1 MKKASK
7 IKTEPTTLEKQLDRL
22 KQLRPEELRK
32 RWQSLF
38 GSNPPPKIRSS
49 LMIQAIARRL
59 QEKAFGGLKPS
70 TQRLLQKVVQEAG
83 ADSKVPTTRTKAQP
97 RAGTVLVREWHGT
110 KHQVSVLKDGF
121 VYRSKRYGSL
131 SQIARTIT
139 GTQWSG
145 PLFFGL
151 KSRTE
156 QSRGAA

>member
-7 IKTEPTTLEKQLDRL
+7 MKAEPTNLQKQLEQL
-22 KQLRPEELRK
+22 KQLKSEELRK
-32 RWQSLF
+32 RWQTLF
-38 GSNPPPKIRSS
+38 SSNPPPRIRSS
-49 LMIQAIARRL
+49 LMVQAIARRL
-59 QEKAFGGLKPS
+59 QEKALGGIKPS
-70 TQRLLQKVVQEAG
+70 TQRLLLGVAEDAG
-83 ADSKVPTTRTKAQP
+83 AGIKVSATAKKIQP
-97 RAGTVLVREWHGT
+97 RPGTVLVREWHGT

-131 SQIARTIT
+131 SQIARSIT

>member
-1 MKKASK
+1 
-7 IKTEPTTLEKQLDRL
+7 
-22 KQLRPEELRK
+22 
-32 RWQSLF
+32 
-38 GSNPPPKIRSS
+38 
-49 LMIQAIARRL
+49 MIQAIARWL

-70 TQRLLQKVVQEAG
+70 TQRLLQKVAEDAG
-83 ADSKVPTTRTKAQP
+83 AGRKAPTTGKKAQA
-97 RAGTVLVREWHGT
+97 RVGTILVREWHGT
-110 KHQVSVLKDGF
+110 KHQVSVLKDAF